1 LSRLVCVSWLQKG
14 RADGRDV
21 RAVELRGGHRPHL
34 EAVYIAAALTSRQ
47 LAPHALAM
55 NAAEFHKLTEWL
67 VDGARSAPSP
77 PRMMAETCERLVAAG
92 LPLWRVGIFVRTLHP
107 DIIGRNFVWKP
118 GEEVVVGTANYD
130 MLDSQ
135 EFLNSPLAIVFREG
149 REVRALID
157 SPDARRFP
165 FLDDMR
171 AEGVTDYIAL
181 PMLHVDGSFH
191 ASSWTTRQ
199 PGGFTDEQLDAL
211 RALMPPLA
219 RLIEI
224 IRLRRTASIL
234 LDTYVGNRAGE
245 RILGGQIRRG
255 HTDTMEAAI
264 WLSDLRGF
272 TALSDRLPA
281 ETVVEILNLY
291 FDCQVSAIRTHGG
304 EVLKFM
310 GDGLLAVFP
319 IDEYVGDVRQV
330 CAQVLEAARESRANV
345 EALHYPIGETVERFR
360 FGVALHVG
368 GILYGN
374 IGGGNRL
381 DFTCIGP
388 AINLA
393 ARLEKIAGRLHR
405 TVVASKA
412 FVEACPGDWTDLGEF
427 PIAGFS
433 KAERV
438 YGLRDE
444 TPEALGRSTVSDG
457 AL

>member
-1 LSRLVCVSWLQKG
+1 
-14 RADGRDV
+14 
-21 RAVELRGGHRPHL
+21 
-34 EAVYIAAALTSRQ
+34 
-47 LAPHALAM
+47 M
-55 NAAEFHKLTEWL
+55 NALDLRKLTDWL
-67 VDGARSAPSP
+67 IDGARSAPSP
-77 PRMMAETCERLVAAG
+77 PQMMAETCERLVAAG

-107 DIIGRNFVWKP
+107 DIVGRNFIWRP
-118 GEEVVVGTANYD
+118 GTEVVVGSANYE
-130 MLDSQ
+130 MLDST
-135 EFLNSPLAIVFREG
+135 EFRNSPLAIVFGEG
-149 REVRALID
+149 REVRALLD
-157 SPDARRFP
+157 GPEGKRFP
-165 FLDDMR
+165 LFDDLR

-181 PMLHVDGSFH
+181 PLMNIDGSVH
-191 ASSWTTRQ
+191 ASSWTTKQ
-199 PGGFTDEQLDAL
+199 PGGFTDEQLDGL
-211 RALMPPLA
+211 RALVPPLA
-219 RLIEI
+219 RLIEVT
-224 IRLRRTASIL
+224 RLRFTASIL

-255 HTDTMEAAI
+255 HTDTMHAAI

-291 FDCQVSAIRTHGG
+291 FDCQVAAIRTHGG

-319 IDEYVGDVRQV
+319 IAQVDGDVKQV
-330 CAQVLEAARESRANV
+330 CTRVLEAARESRANV
-345 EALHYPIGETVERFR
+345 DAMHFAIGETTESFR

-368 GILYGN
+368 KILYGN

-388 AINLA
+388 AVNLA

-405 TVVASKA
+405 TIVASGEFA
-412 FVEACPGDWTDLGEF
+412 NASAGDWSDLGEF

-438 YGLRDE
+438 YGLADE
-444 TPEALGRSTVSDG
+444 MPAG
-457 AL
+457 